1 MIQIGSSLGV
11 SSSST
16 VFKTTINEKVWV
28 RVGGT
33 IGSAAVTIKESLDN
47 STFSAFVSDD
57 TAQEFSAIGY
67 KLFDL
72 PGGVY
77 FRLDVP
83 AGGSP
88 VLDIHIGGAGVRVI

>member
-28 RVGGT
+28 RVAGT
-33 IGSAAVTIKESLDN
+33 IGGTVTIQETIDN
-47 STFSAFVSDD
+47 STFAAFVSDD
-57 TAQEFSAIGY
+57 TVPKFTAVGY

-88 VLDIHIGGAGVRVI
+88 VLDVHISGQGVRAV